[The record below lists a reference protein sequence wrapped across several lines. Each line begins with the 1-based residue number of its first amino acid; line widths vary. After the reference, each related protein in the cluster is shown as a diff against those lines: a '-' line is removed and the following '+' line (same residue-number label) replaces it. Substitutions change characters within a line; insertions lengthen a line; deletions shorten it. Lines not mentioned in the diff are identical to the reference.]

1 MSSWTQILERAEPK
15 EHVVH
20 LYGGDDELLADHVS
34 RYLGEGL
41 RRGDGLLV
49 IATPA
54 HTASITTRLIR
65 DGGDV
70 AAATRA
76 GQLVVLDA
84 AETLASFMID
94 GKPSRPHFEQVV
106 GKAIDALRE
115 RLGHER
121 VRAFGEMVGL
131 LWCAGQVPAA
141 LALERHWNRLL
152 ESRAISLFCAYPID
166 AFHDDVRESGLGALV
181 GTHTHVLAGP
191 RTLLSGPPR

>member
-115 RLGHER
+115 RLGHGR

-141 LALERHWNRLL
+141 RERHRGSVGASARDVKVTGDGTVV
-152 ESRAISLFCAYPID
+152 SRFLQPFDVEVRSKTVKID
-166 AFHDDVRESGLGALV
+166 AAQVS
-181 GTHTHVLAGP
+181 LA
-191 RTLLSGPPR
+191 

>member
-1 MSSWTQILERAEPK
+1 MSSWTQLLERAEPK

-20 LYGGDDELLADHVS
+20 LYGTDDELLADHAS

-54 HTASITTRLIR
+54 HAASIARRLSR
-65 DGGDV
+65 DGADV
-70 AAATRA
+70 AAATQA
-76 GQLVVLDA
+76 GQLVFLDA
-84 AETLASFMID
+84 GETLARFLVQ
-94 GKPSRPHFEQVV
+94 GEPSPARFEQVV
-106 GKAIDALRE
+106 GTAIDALTA
-115 RLGHER
+115 RLGHGR

-131 LWCAGQVPAA
+131 LWCAGQVSAA
-141 LALERHWNRLL
+141 IALEELWNQLL

-166 AFHDDVRESGLGALV
+166 AFHADLGEDALGALV
-181 GTHTHVLAGP
+181 GTHTHLLAGP